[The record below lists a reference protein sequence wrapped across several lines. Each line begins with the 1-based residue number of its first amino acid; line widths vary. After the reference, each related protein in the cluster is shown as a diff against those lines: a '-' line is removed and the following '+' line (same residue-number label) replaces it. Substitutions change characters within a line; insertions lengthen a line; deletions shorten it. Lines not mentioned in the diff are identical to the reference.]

1 RHMIVHCDLKP
12 ANVLVDK
19 AGNPVLLDIGVARAL
34 GSQDGQGG
42 YCTPSSPSPE
52 LLAGAAG
59 RPASDVHRPGIMF
72 RGLLAPLRVP
82 ADLDAIADK
91 ACAPEPAAR
100 YASVGDMAADL
111 RCYVEHRPVR
121 ARAAPAGYRL
131 RKLLRRRW
139 GEAAALGIIGLL
151 SAVFV

>member
-1 RHMIVHCDLKP
+1 
-12 ANVLVDK
+12 ALV
-19 AGNPVLLDIGVARAL
+19 PYTTLFR
-34 GSQDGQGG
+34 S
-42 YCTPSSPSPE
+42 
-52 LLAGAAG
+52 LAGEAVSA
-59 RPASDVHRPGIMF
+59 ASDVYSLGIML
-72 RGLLAPLRVP
+72 RELLAPLRVP

-151 SAVFV
+151 SAVFVWQLAEQRDIARDAAQAADQVTDLLADAF